1 MADRSAAWKLT
12 LDSSGVVTGARQAK
26 NAMSDLTTGGI
37 AKASA
42 QLNTLEKSARAHP
55 QAWTALGAAALGF
68 GGSVAAGF
76 ALAGKAAMTWESDW
90 AGVTKTVDGTQKQM
104 SALESG
110 LRSLARNELPASTTE
125 IAAVAEAAGQLGI
138 KTGNILAFTKTMIN
152 MGESTN
158 LSAEEA
164 ASSLARF
171 SNIMGTNQKDIGR
184 LGASVVGLGNNFAT
198 TEREIVE
205 MAMRIAGAGR
215 QANMTEGDVLGLAT
229 ALSSVGIDAEAGGT
243 AISMVMKKIGNSVA
257 DGSKNVDSFA
267 KTAGMSSAE
276 FSAAWRDDAAG
287 ALTEFVAGL
296 GKAQASGE
304 NVNKTLGDLGI
315 TGIRESDALLRL
327 SGASEVLKDALA
339 TGNEEYARGIALMEE
354 ANKRYDTA
362 ESRVRIA
369 GNSAKDAAI
378 SFGDVFLPSIA
389 DAADGVADFARWI
402 GDLPAPVKELGLGVA
417 GLGGATT
424 LAAGGFLVLAP
435 KVFDVIDGFKT
446 LNTEHPGLAGG
457 LKDVGKAAG
466 IATLAVAGIQVVSK
480 IFADDAKEAAASSDE
495 LTAAMVKLA
504 DGARVNAKETILDPA
519 LWEGANTAWA
529 KAVDGKNWES
539 IDGWGDAL
547 TRATSAGFKF
557 REWMDFTNTG
567 QLSVIDE
574 QIQNTDKS
582 LTQLASGGSLD
593 LAQQGFRAIAEE
605 GLDAGVSLEETFA
618 KFPGF
623 RDHLIN
629 VASAAGQ
636 STDDATLLKIAME
649 EITPEMLAA
658 GGATDENAK
667 KLQELGIDA
676 KTTEDK
682 IKDLADEIRN
692 FGQTTLD
699 ERSAAREFEQAL
711 DDANESLKK
720 NGKTLDITT
729 QKGRDNEES
738 LDRLTSSAR
747 DWSAEIVA
755 SSGSAEEAQKKIDD
769 KLRPAVVEMAKKFGM
784 SGDKAETYAD
794 SILNIPDD
802 ASTNVKTNASDAT
815 KKTKGTKSAVD
826 DLDKSSANPKIN
838 ASTAAAN
845 KKLRETKGILGWLKQ
860 NSSITLKVWSTI
872 TETFKKD
879 PRTKKG
885 NSYESGE
892 GAAGALLDPYGP
904 KYHGGID
911 LKGMAAGG
919 VMDVAEFV
927 KPGQIR
933 FAGDRKDVD
942 EAWIPL
948 DGSARSKKILF
959 EAIERMPNLAIGMAK
974 GGIASAERRV
984 DLASDDLRDAR
995 RAKSD
1000 AKSKSAKATA
1010 AKRVRVAEDALAS
1023 AKKNLK
1029 AVKAETKAAE
1039 EAAKLAKERA
1049 KEERERRARVGEL
1062 RTDLRTDLRRGDV
1075 REQVTSGLS
1084 GAYSAVDRLQGLA
1097 DNTDLSKGARRR
1109 AGIQARQ
1116 YEKSLKSLYGTL
1128 DRLEKKTEKAQD
1140 KLDEL
1145 KQIQSSVSSSIEGRA
1160 YELDVSSQW
1169 AQDKNGTWQQ
1179 TTGVSGVR
1187 TNAAA
1192 AAAKVKGLAGK
1203 LKKLAGMGY
1212 GGAIL
1217 QEVAQAGSID
1227 ESITMADE
1235 LLKGSSSDVKSINAS
1250 YKDIAKYSKQAGA
1263 YVTEGFYSGG
1273 VNAAAGLVKGLE
1285 SQQKTVEKTIEK
1297 IAKGME
1303 NSLKKALGI
1312 KSPSRVMY
1320 ARGLDTAA
1328 GYNNALLDSIPT
1340 IEESAAGM
1348 GRAAVP
1354 EVSAF
1359 GPIRTEFATEPAF
1372 ASTTDSS
1379 LAGSALASPA
1389 AEGPTDL
1396 AGSQLGADVSWE
1408 DTVATTEEAL
1418 TSMQALTEAAY
1429 LKMTADTDASLLAR
1443 QDGTLAAMTGM
1454 QETMTTGLTV
1464 MGTDLASKMSTMAG
1478 TQSTALSGMVSNQV
1492 KNLETMAS
1500 DQSKN
1505 LKAMGKTQSDEWSAI
1520 KKATTT
1526 TAGDMRKGVDTTM
1539 GNMDKDASSRL
1550 STLGKTTDAGFG
1562 AIERGGKANFS
1573 GMRSGIDKT
1582 MEKIPGDVGG
1592 SLDSTAD
1599 VLNSFAKEINKSFG
1613 SVGVKLSGVKKPK
1626 GGFARG
1632 GILPGF
1638 TPYSAGDD
1646 QLTPMRSGEGV
1657 YVSEAMR
1664 DPYER
1669 ERLHKVNA
1677 AALRG
1682 EPLHQFREGYAGG
1695 GIISAGKWWEARGA
1709 RVGEHSH
1716 WGPVGTHSPNSQH
1729 YRDNAIDVNYGP
1741 GGQNAIETRFFD
1753 ANIAAFKAAFPWA
1766 FVLWKAAGHFDH
1778 LHADNRG
1785 KAVGGGAMDAGILGD
1800 ISYTGDIK
1808 KELEK
1813 AARRKGKELI
1823 AKYSEKLDGNTLTG
1837 QLGVG
1842 VMEKVVAGS
1851 IKQAKEYAKTFTE
1864 GEGDSGGNVERW
1876 RPTVI
1881 SALNFMNQP
1890 LSNVGRTLRRMNQES
1905 GGNPN
1910 AVNNW
1915 DINAKR
1921 GYPSQGLMQVI
1932 PPTFRAYARAPYDKN
1947 ILDPM
1952 SNIVA
1957 SMSYAL
1963 ARYGSL
1969 AKAYDRRGGYVN
1981 GTKSALKGLHKVG
1994 EAGWEYVNFHG
2005 GEQVIPHQQSV
2016 SIENQLLRGGPSTL
2030 ALDQASVNAIAA
2042 AAAGQMSA
2050 SDLATALEGVQL
2062 TVRVGDQDMAG
2073 YVIATVA
2080 NGYEDSKRR
2089 VSRSSNLMRS

>member
-1 MADRSAAWKLT
+1 MADRSVAWKLT
-12 LDSSGVVTGARQAK
+12 LDSNGIVTGSRQAQR
-26 NAMSDLTTGGI
+26 AMQDLERNGVSKARVGL
-37 AKASA
+37 AKLEASA
-42 QLNTLEKSARAHP
+42 KAHP
-55 QAWTALGAAALGF
+55 QAWSALGTAALGF
-68 GGSVAAGF
+68 GTSVAIGF
-76 ALAGKAAMTWESDW
+76 GMAGKAAMTWQSDW

-138 KTGNILAFTKTMIN
+138 KTGNVLAFTKTMIN

-164 ASSLARF
+164 ATSLARF

-205 MAMRIAGAGR
+205 MGMRIAGAGR
-215 QANMTEGDVLGLAT
+215 QAGLTEGDVLGLAT

-257 DGSKNVDSFA
+257 DGSKSVGEFA
-267 KTAGMSSAE
+267 RTAGMSSEE
-276 FSAAWRDDAAG
+276 FSTAWRDDAAG

-304 NVNKTLGDLGI
+304 NVNKTLSDLGI

-327 SGASEVLKDALA
+327 SGASDVLKDALA

-369 GNSAKDAAI
+369 GNAVKDAAI
-378 SFGDVFLPSIA
+378 TFGDEFLPKVA
-389 DAADGVADFARWI
+389 DAADGVAGFARWV
-402 GDLPAPVKELGLGVA
+402 GDLPQPVRELGT
-417 GLGGATT
+417 GLGIMGGTAA
-424 LAAGGFLVLAP
+424 LAAGGFLTLAP
-435 KVFDVIDGFKT
+435 RVFDVIDGFKT
-446 LNTEHPGLAGG
+446 LNQEHPKLAGG
-457 LKDVGKAAG
+457 LKDMAKAAG
-466 IATLAVAGIQVVSK
+466 IAVAVIGGTSTVLNMFVTD
-480 IFADDAKEAAASSDE
+480 ADKAATSSE
-495 LTAAMVKLA
+495 KMTAAIVELQNSTRKDLK
-504 DGARVNAKETILDPA
+504 DTILDPSI
-519 LWEGANTAWA
+519 WKGANEGFA
-529 KAVDGKNWES
+529 KFDQWGNKVT
-539 IDGWGDAL
+539 GWGDAISE
-547 TRATSAGFKF
+547 ANSKWFGFNKT
-557 REWMDFTNTG
+557 MDFYDGSQFDIIAQNIENADQALVG
-567 QLSVIDE
+567 LS
-574 QIQNTDKS
+574 
-582 LTQLASGGSLD
+582 SGGALD
-593 LAQQGFRAIAEE
+593 SAQDGFRAIADEAHA
-605 GLDAGVSLEETFA
+605 AGTSFEDTFDQ
-618 KFPGF
+618 FPQYK
-623 RDHLIN
+623 DHLTNI
-629 VASAAGQ
+629 ASAAGMA
-636 STDDATLLKIAME
+636 TDEATLLKIATG
-649 EITPEMLAA
+649 EITPEMLEA
-658 GGATDENAK
+658 GATTDEQAE
-667 KLQELGIDA
+667 KLKGLGVEA

-692 FGQTTLD
+692 FGSTVLD

-711 DDANESLKK
+711 DDADEALKK

-729 QKGRDNEES
+729 QKGRDNEAA
-738 LDRLTSSAR
+738 LDGLTSSAR
-747 DWSAEIVA
+747 DWAAQIIE

-769 KLRPAVVEMAKKFGM
+769 KLRPAVVRSARNFGM
-784 SGDKAETYAD
+784 GKDEAELYAD

-802 ASTNVKTNASDAT
+802 AKTDVKTNADAAT
-815 KKTKGTKSAVD
+815 KKTKGTKKAVK
-826 DLDKSSANPKIN
+826 DLDGDKANVAVHADTDPAKNEVNGFIKWFRDHSTVTMKVIQKIEKTFGDPK
-838 ASTAAAN
+838 
-845 KKLRETKGILGWLKQ
+845 LPKQ
-860 NSSITLKVWSTI
+860 PGG
-872 TETFKKD
+872 KKD
-879 PRTKKG
+879 SKG
-885 NSYESGE
+885 NNSRNPMGR
-892 GAAGALLDPYGP
+892 
-904 KYHGGID
+904 YHGGID
-911 LKGMAAGG
+911 VKGMAAGG
-919 VMDVAEFV
+919 VMDVAEMV

-933 FAGDRKDVD
+933 FAGDRNDVD

-959 EAIERMPNLAIGMAK
+959 EALRRMPNLAIGMAK
-974 GGIASAERRV
+974 GGIASAQRSV
-984 DLASDDLRDAR
+984 DLASDDLRNAR
-995 RAKSD
+995 RAKQD
-1000 AKSKSAKATA
+1000 AQSKSAKASA

-1029 AVKAETKAAE
+1029 VVKAEAKAAE
-1039 EAAKLAKERA
+1039 EAAKAAKQRA

-1062 RTDLRTDLRRGDV
+1062 RTDLRTDIRRGGISD
-1075 REQVTSGLS
+1075 QVTGGLS

-1097 DNTDLSKGARRR
+1097 DNTDLSRGARRR
-1109 AGIQARQ
+1109 AGIEARQ

-1128 DRLEKKTEKAQD
+1128 DRLEQKTEKAQK

-1203 LKKLAGMGY
+1203 LKKLASMGY

-1379 LAGSALASPA
+1379 LADSALASPA

-1396 AGSQLGADVSWE
+1396 AGSQLGADGSWE

-1520 KKATTT
+1520 KKSTTT

-1539 GNMDKDASSRL
+1539 GNMDTDAGKRL
-1550 STLGKTTDAGFG
+1550 GTLGKTTDAGFG

-1573 GMRSGIDKT
+1573 GMRTGIDKT

-1592 SLDSTAD
+1592 SLDNTAD

-1709 RVGEHSH
+1709 RVGEHPH
-1716 WGPVGTHSPNSQH
+1716 WGPVGRHSPNSHH
-1729 YRDNAIDVNYGP
+1729 YNGDAIDVNYGP
-1741 GGQNAIETRFFD
+1741 GGQNATETRFFD

-1766 FVLWKAAGHFDH
+1766 FVLWKAAGHHDH

-1800 ISYTGDIK
+1800 ISYSGDIA

-1823 AKYSEKLDGNTLTG
+1823 AKYSDKLDGNTLTG

-1842 VMEKVVAGS
+1842 VMEKAVAGS
-1851 IKQAKEYAKTFTE
+1851 IKQAKEYAKTFAE
-1864 GEGDSGGNVERW
+1864 GEGDTGGAGVERW

-1932 PPTFRAYARAPYDKN
+1932 PPTFRAYARAPYNKN

-2016 SIENQLLRGGPSTL
+2016 SIENQLLRGGSSTL
-2030 ALDQASVNAIAA
+2030 ALDQASVDAIATAA
-2042 AAAGQMSA
+2042 AAQITAA
-2050 SDLATALEGVQL
+2050 DLATAFEGVQWTL
-2062 TVRVGDQDMAG
+2062 RVGDQDMGG
-2073 YVIATVA
+2073 YVLATVA

>member
-1 MADRSAAWKLT
+1 MADRSAAWKLS
-12 LDSSGVVTGARQAK
+12 LDSTGVVTGTRVAKSALRDLNANGISPAR
-26 NAMSDLTTGGI
+26 
-37 AKASA
+37 A
-42 QLNTLEKSARAHP
+42 QLASLEKSAREHP
-55 QAWTALGAAALGF
+55 QAWDAAGKAALGF
-68 GGSVAAGF
+68 GTATAAGF
-76 ALAGKAAMTWESDW
+76 ALSGKAAMSWQSDW
-90 AGVTKTVDGTQKQM
+90 TGVTKTVDGSAKQLGN
-104 SALESG
+104 LESG
-110 LRSLARNELPASTTE
+110 LRRLASKELPATHTE

-138 KTGNILAFTKTMIN
+138 KTGNVLMFTKSMIN
-152 MGESTN
+152 MGEATN
-158 LSAEEA
+158 LSADEA
-164 ASSLARF
+164 ATSLARF
-171 SNIMGTNQKDIGR
+171 SNIMGTSQNDAGR
-184 LGASVVGLGNNFAT
+184 LGAAVVGLGNNFAT

-205 MAMRIAGAGR
+205 MGLRIAGAGK
-215 QANMTEGDVLGLAT
+215 QANLTEGDVLGLAA

-243 AISMVMKKIGNSVA
+243 AISMVMKKMGNEVSGQG
-257 DGSKNVDSFA
+257 DRLELFA
-267 KTAGMSSAE
+267 RTAGMSADE
-276 FSAAWRDDAAG
+276 FSTAWETDAAG
-287 ALTEFVAGL
+287 ALTTFVKGL
-296 GKAQASGE
+296 GQAQASGE
-304 NVNKTLGDLGI
+304 NVNGTLSELGI

-327 SGASEVLKDALA
+327 SGASEVLKDAIA
-339 TGNEEYARGIALMEE
+339 SGNDEYVRGIALIEE

-362 ESRVRIA
+362 ESKVRIA
-369 GNSAKDAAI
+369 GNAIKDASI
-378 SFGDVFLPSIA
+378 GFGQVFLPVVA
-389 DAADGVADFARWI
+389 DAAEGVETLANWV
-402 GDLPAPVKELGLGVA
+402 GNLPQPVKESAGAFGVLA
-417 GLGGATT
+417 GGTA

-435 KVFDVIDGFKT
+435 RVFDVIDGFKQ
-446 LNTEHPGLAGG
+446 
-457 LKDVGKAAG
+457 LKKDFPDLMGNLGKVGQVAAAAG
-466 IATLAVAGIQVVSK
+466 AGLLVVGT
-480 IFADDAKEAAASSDE
+480 AAAAASQHMQSLERDTTPTAFMEAIVNGGGNAEKILKGINRELQDVSVVGDKTKGTFTEVDNLAGAFDRLYNSTFSDKINTGLGWIPGVE
-495 LTAAMVKLA
+495 S
-504 DGARVNAKETILDPA
+504 GAEKATKAFRDMD
-519 LWEGANTAWA
+519 
-529 KAVDGKNWES
+529 KAVTD
-539 IDGWGDAL
+539 L
-547 TRATSAGFKF
+547 AT
-557 REWMDFTNTG
+557 
-567 QLSVIDE
+567 
-574 QIQNTDKS
+574 
-582 LTQLASGGSLD
+582 GGSLQS
-593 LAQQGFRAIAEE
+593 AQDGFKAVMYEGRA
-605 GLDAGVSLEETFA
+605 LGVPLEETFDQ
-618 KFPGF
+618 FPEYQKQTYA
-623 RDHLIN
+623 L
-629 VASAAGQ
+629 AEAAGLFTN
-636 STDDATLLKIAME
+636 SMSESEKKSIALKIAYG
-649 EITPEMLAA
+649 EISPAMLEAEAA
-658 GGATDENAK
+658 ANGNADAISELGATA
-667 KLQELGIDA
+667 Q
-676 KTTEDK
+676 TTEDK
-682 IKDLADEIRN
+682 IKSLADEIRG
-692 FGQTTLD
+692 FGSAQLD
-699 ERSAAREFEQAL
+699 ARKANREVEASFDDLEEAIKSGKTSIDDSTEAGRKNNDMLDSAARSINEATAANIENGMSA
-711 DDANESLKK
+711 DDAAKKHKELRDELVDQATAFFGSKKKAEEYVDQLVKTPDEIETDVKINTGEAISKLKK
-720 NGKTLDITT
+720 TQQWIDGIKDKTVWVRVNEVHIRKEGDETVYSSDPKNKNV
-729 QKGRDNEES
+729 QKFKADGGILEYMAD
-738 LDRLTSSAR
+738 
-747 DWSAEIVA
+747 
-755 SSGSAEEAQKKIDD
+755 GG
-769 KLRPAVVEMAKKFGM
+769 LRPMAPIAEMVHPNTWRVV
-784 SGDKAETYAD
+784 GDRMDVDEAYVPLDGSRRSWKILAEA
-794 SILNIPDD
+794 LQRMP
-802 ASTNVKTNASDAT
+802 
-815 KKTKGTKSAVD
+815 GT
-826 DLDKSSANPKIN
+826 LP
-838 ASTAAAN
+838 
-845 KKLRETKGILGWLKQ
+845 
-860 NSSITLKVWSTI
+860 
-872 TETFKKD
+872 
-879 PRTKKG
+879 
-885 NSYESGE
+885 
-892 GAAGALLDPYGP
+892 
-904 KYHGGID
+904 
-911 LKGMAAGG
+911 MAAGG
-919 VMDVAEFV
+919 
-927 KPGQIR
+927 
-933 FAGDRKDVD
+933 
-942 EAWIPL
+942 
-948 DGSARSKKILF
+948 
-959 EAIERMPNLAIGMAK
+959 
-974 GGIASAERRV
+974 IASSK
-984 DLASDDLRDAR
+984 SDD
-995 RAKSD
+995 
-1000 AKSKSAKATA
+1000 
-1010 AKRVRVAEDALAS
+1010 
-1023 AKKNLK
+1023 
-1029 AVKAETKAAE
+1029 
-1039 EAAKLAKERA
+1039 AKERA
-1049 KEERERRARVGEL
+1049 RKQREAAAERGKEERERRARVRDLQTEL
-1062 RTDLRTDLRRGDV
+1062 RTDIRRGDI
-1075 REQVTSGLS
+1075 RDQITGSLS
-1084 GAYSAVDRLQGLA
+1084 GGYSAVDRLKTLA
-1097 DNTDLSKGARRR
+1097 GNDDLSRSARRR
-1109 AGIQARQ
+1109 ASIDARG
-1116 YEKSLKSLYGTL
+1116 YEKSLKSLYSSL
-1128 DRLEKKTEKAQD
+1128 DKLEAKTEKAQD

-1145 KQIQSSVSSSIEGRA
+1145 KQIQKSVSSSIQGRA

-1192 AAAKVKGLAGK
+1192 AAARVKGLAGK

-1217 QEVAQAGSID
+1217 QEVASAGSID

-1235 LLKGSSSDVKSINAS
+1235 LLKGSSSDVQSINAS

-1285 SQQKTVEKTIEK
+1285 SQQKTVEKTIAK

-1312 KSPSRVMY
+1312 HSPSTVMY
-1320 ARGLDTAA
+1320 ARGIDTVDGLDNSLLDGITRIQDTAA
-1328 GYNNALLDSIPT
+1328 KLGL
-1340 IEESAAGM
+1340 
-1348 GRAAVP
+1348 AAVP
-1354 EVSAF
+1354 PVTAL
-1359 GPIRTEFATEPAF
+1359 GPIPTEYATTPAL
-1372 ASTTDSS
+1372 ASADSASEYGSS
-1379 LAGSALASPA
+1379 LAASQ
-1389 AEGPTDL
+1389 GPTDL

-1454 QETMTTGLTV
+1454 QETMTTGLTA
-1464 MGTDLASKMSTMAG
+1464 MGTDLASQMSTMG
-1478 TQSTALSGMVSNQV
+1478 STQSTALSGMVSNQV

-1520 KKATTT
+1520 KKATGK
-1526 TAGDMRKGVDTTM
+1526 TAGDMRKDVDTTM

-1669 ERLHKVNA
+1669 ERLHAVNA

-1716 WGPVGTHSPNSQH
+1716 WGRVGRHSPNSKH
-1729 YRDNAIDVNYGP
+1729 YTDDAIDVNYGP

-1800 ISYTGDIK
+1800 ISYTGDIA

-1813 AARRKGKELI
+1813 AARRRGKELI
-1823 AKYSEKLDGNTLTG
+1823 AKYSDKLDGNTLTG
-1837 QLGVG
+1837 QLGTG

-1890 LSNVGRTLRRMNQES
+1890 LSNVNRTLRRMNQES

-1957 SMSYAL
+1957 SMAYGL

-1969 AKAYDRRGGYVN
+1969 AKAYDRSGGYAN
-1981 GTKSALKGLHKVG
+1981 GVRSARKGVHKVG
-1994 EAGWEYVNFHG
+1994 EAGWEYVNFGG

-2016 SIENQLLRGGPSTL
+2016 SIENQLLRGGSSTL
-2030 ALDQASVNAIAA
+2030 ALDQASVNAIAT
-2042 AAAGQMSA
+2042 AAAGQMNA

>member
-1 MADRSAAWKLT
+1 MADRSVAWKLT
-12 LDSSGVVTGARQAK
+12 LDSTGVVSGSRQAQR
-26 NAMSDLTTGGI
+26 AMQDLERNGVSKARVGLS
-37 AKASA
+37 KLEASA
-42 QLNTLEKSARAHP
+42 KAHP
-55 QAWTALGAAALGF
+55 QAWSALGTAALGF
-68 GGSVAAGF
+68 GTAVSIGF
-76 ALAGKAAMTWESDW
+76 GMAGKAAMSWESDW

-138 KTGNILAFTKTMIN
+138 KTGNVLAFTKTMIN

-164 ASSLARF
+164 ATSLARF

-205 MAMRIAGAGR
+205 MGMRIAGAGR
-215 QANMTEGDVLGLAT
+215 QAGLTEGDVLGLAT

-257 DGSKNVDSFA
+257 NGGDSVEEFA
-267 KTAGMSSAE
+267 RLAGMSSQE
-276 FSAAWRDDAAG
+276 FSTAWGDDAAG

-296 GKAQASGE
+296 GKAQTSGE
-304 NVNKTLGDLGI
+304 NVNKTLSDLGI

-327 SGASEVLKDALA
+327 SGASDVLKDALA

-369 GNSAKDAAI
+369 GNAVKDAAI
-378 SFGDVFLPSIA
+378 SFGDVFLPA
-389 DAADGVADFARWI
+389 VAEAADGVADFANWVS
-402 GDLPAPVKELGLGVA
+402 DLPAPVKDFGGSLA
-417 GLGGATT
+417 GLSGAAAV
-424 LAAGGFLVLAP
+424 AAGGFLLLAP
-435 KVFDVIDGFKT
+435 KVFDIVDGFKT
-446 LNTEHPGLAGG
+446 LNMEHPKLSGG
-457 LKDVGKAAG
+457 LVAAGKAAG
-466 IATLAVAGIQVVSK
+466 VAAAAIAGAQIVSR
-480 IFADDAKEAAASSDE
+480 IFGKDAKEAAASSDE
-495 LTAAMVKLA
+495 LTAALVKLS
-504 DGARVNAKETILDPA
+504 DSTRTSSKETILDPA
-519 LWEGANTAWA
+519 LWDNANTAWA
-529 KAVDGKNWES
+529 KLVSGDKFED
-539 IDGWGDAL
+539 IKDWGDAL
-547 TRATSAGFKF
+547 EQATDKGRSFTA
-557 REWMDFTNTG
+557 WLDFTNTG
-567 QLSVIDE
+567 QLDVVNE
-574 QIQNTDKS
+574 QIKRTDES
-582 LTQLASGGSLD
+582 LSQLASGGSLD
-593 LAQQGFRAIAEE
+593 TAQAGFRAIAEE
-605 GLDAGVSLEETFA
+605 GLAAGVELEDTFA
-618 KFPGF
+618 KFPEF

-629 VASAAGQ
+629 VASASGQ
-636 STDDATLLKIAME
+636 STDEANLLKLAMGD
-649 EITPEMLAA
+649 ITPEMLEA
-658 GGATDENAK
+658 GGATEENAE
-667 KLQELGIDA
+667 KLQELGINA

-692 FGQTTLD
+692 FGSTVLD

-711 DDANESLKK
+711 DDADEALKK

-729 QKGRDNEES
+729 QKGRDNEAA
-738 LDRLTSSAR
+738 LDGLTSSAR
-747 DWSAEIVA
+747 DWAASIVE

-769 KLRPAVVEMAKKFGM
+769 KLRPAVIRSARNFGM
-784 SGDKAETYAD
+784 GKDEAELYAD
-794 SILNIPDD
+794 SILNVPED
-802 ASTNVKTNASDAT
+802 AKTDVKTNADKAT
-815 KKTKGTKSAVD
+815 KKTKKTKEAVQ
-826 DLDKSSANPKIN
+826 DLDGDKANVSVHADTDPAKEDVNGFVKWFREHSTVTMTVIQNIKKVFDPKVPDQ
-838 ASTAAAN
+838 
-845 KKLRETKGILGWLKQ
+845 GG
-860 NSSITLKVWSTI
+860 
-872 TETFKKD
+872 KKD
-879 PRTKKG
+879 SKG
-885 NSYESGE
+885 NNSRNPMGR
-892 GAAGALLDPYGP
+892 
-904 KYHGGID
+904 YHGGID
-911 LKGMAAGG
+911 VKGMAAGG
-919 VMDVAEFV
+919 VMDVAEMV

-933 FAGDRKDVD
+933 FAGDRNDVD

-959 EAIERMPNLAIGMAK
+959 EAIRRMPNLAIGMAK
-974 GGIASAERRV
+974 GGIASAQRSV
-984 DLASDDLRDAR
+984 DLASDDLRNAR
-995 RAKSD
+995 RAKQD
-1000 AKSKSAKATA
+1000 AQSKSAKASA
-1010 AKRVRVAEDALAS
+1010 SKRVRVAEDALAS

-1029 AVKAETKAAE
+1029 AVKAEAKAAE
-1039 EAAKLAKERA
+1039 EAAKAAKQRA
-1049 KEERERRARVGEL
+1049 KEERERRVRVGEL

-1075 REQVTSGLS
+1075 REQVTGGLS

-1097 DNTDLSKGARRR
+1097 DNTDLSKGARRT

-1145 KQIQSSVSSSIEGRA
+1145 KQIQNSVSSSIQGKA
-1160 YELDVSSQW
+1160 FELQSGSELVSTG
-1169 AQDKNGTWQQ
+1169 DGNFQQ
-1179 TTGVSGVR
+1179 TSGIGHIR
-1187 TNAAA
+1187 TSAST
-1192 AAAKVKGLAGK
+1192 AAAKVKDFASK
-1203 LKKLAGMGY
+1203 LKQLAKKGY
-1212 GGAIL
+1212 SGAIL

-1227 ESITMADE
+1227 EGLTLAQE
-1235 LLKGSSSDVKSINAS
+1235 LLAGGDSDVKSLNAS
-1250 YKDIAKYSKQAGA
+1250 YKDIAKYSDQAGA

-1285 SQQKTVEKTIEK
+1285 SQQKTVEKTITK

-1303 NSLKKALGI
+1303 NALKKALGI
-1312 KSPSRVMY
+1312 HSPSTVMY
-1320 ARGLDTAA
+1320 ARGIDTVDGLDNSLLDGITRIQDTAA
-1328 GYNNALLDSIPT
+1328 KLGL
-1340 IEESAAGM
+1340 
-1348 GRAAVP
+1348 AAVP
-1354 EVSAF
+1354 PVTAF
-1359 GPIRTEFATEPAF
+1359 GPISTDYATAP
-1372 ASTTDSS
+1372 TTSS
-1379 LAGSALASPA
+1379 ATDFTTLDDTSALASSGSFDTGAGDMGA
-1389 AEGPTDL
+1389 AG
-1396 AGSQLGADVSWE
+1396 GSWD
-1408 DTVATTEEAL
+1408 DTLATTEEAL
-1418 TSMQALTEAAY
+1418 TSMQALTQAAY
-1429 LKMTADTDASLLAR
+1429 LQMTADTDASLLAR
-1443 QDGTLAAMTGM
+1443 QENTLAAMTGM
-1454 QETMTTGLTV
+1454 QDTMTTGLSA
-1464 MGTDLASKMSTMAG
+1464 MGLDLATQMSTMG
-1478 TQSTALSGMVSNQV
+1478 TTQSTALSGMVSNQV

-1505 LKAMGKTQSDEWSAI
+1505 LKSMKDTQSSEWSSIKTNTGKTV
-1520 KKATTT
+1520 
-1526 TAGDMRKGVDTTM
+1526 GDMRTSVDKTM
-1539 GNMDKDASSRL
+1539 GNMDKDASGRL
-1550 STLGKTTDAGFG
+1550 STLGKTTDTGFG
-1562 AIERGGKANFS
+1562 AIEKGGKANFS
-1573 GMRSGIDKT
+1573 GLRSGIDKT
-1582 MEKIPGDVGG
+1582 MEKVPGDVGN

-1613 SVGVKLSGVKKPK
+1613 SVGVKLTGVKKPK

-1682 EPLHQFREGYAGG
+1682 EPLHQFRDEGYAGG

-1709 RVGEHSH
+1709 RVGEHPH
-1716 WGPVGTHSPNSQH
+1716 WGRVGRHSPNSHH
-1729 YRDNAIDVNYGP
+1729 YNGDAIDVNYGP
-1741 GGQNAIETRFFD
+1741 GGQNPIETRFFD
-1753 ANIAAFKAAFPWA
+1753 ANVAAFKAAFPWA

-1785 KAVGGGAMDAGILGD
+1785 KAVGGGAMDEGILGD
-1800 ISYTGDIK
+1800 ISYSGDIA

-1851 IKQAKEYAKTFTE
+1851 VKQAKEYAKTFAE
-1864 GEGDSGGNVERW
+1864 GEGDTGGAGVERW

-1890 LSNVGRTLRRMNQES
+1890 LSNVNRTLRRMNQES
-1905 GGNPN
+1905 GGNPR
-1910 AVNNW
+1910 AINNW
-1915 DINAKR
+1915 DSNAR
-1921 GYPSQGLMQVI
+1921 AGMASRGLMQVI
-1932 PPTFRAYARAPYDKN
+1932 PPTFRAYARAPYNKD
-1947 ILDPM
+1947 IWDPM

-1981 GTKSALKGLHKVG
+1981 GTKSARKGVHKVG
-1994 EAGWEYVNFHG
+1994 EAGWEYVNFGG

-2016 SIENQLLRGGPSTL
+2016 NIENQLLRPQQQQTI
-2030 ALDQASVNAIAA
+2030 ALDEASAKLITQATEISPEALASALDGVPVSLVVDGKQMQAHISTTVSGIAVG
-2042 AAAGQMSA
+2042 AGRA
-2050 SDLATALEGVQL
+2050 H
-2062 TVRVGDQDMAG
+2062 
-2073 YVIATVA
+2073 
-2080 NGYEDSKRR
+2080 
-2089 VSRSSNLMRS
+2089 

>member
-1 MADRSAAWKLT
+1 MADRSAAWKLS
-12 LDSSGVVTGARQAK
+12 LDSTGVVTGTRVAKSALRDLNANGISPAR
-26 NAMSDLTTGGI
+26 
-37 AKASA
+37 A
-42 QLNTLEKSARAHP
+42 QLAALEKSAREHP
-55 QAWTALGAAALGF
+55 QAWDAAGKAALGF
-68 GGSVAAGF
+68 GTAAAAGF
-76 ALAGKAAMTWESDW
+76 ALSGKAAMSWQSDW
-90 AGVTKTVDGTQKQM
+90 TGVTKTVDGSAKQLGN
-104 SALESG
+104 LESG
-110 LRSLARNELPASTTE
+110 LRRLASKELPATHTE

-138 KTGNILAFTKTMIN
+138 KTGNVLMFTKSMIN

-164 ASSLARF
+164 ATSLARF
-171 SNIMGTNQKDIGR
+171 SNIMGTNQKDVGR
-184 LGASVVGLGNNFAT
+184 LGAAVVGLGNNFAT

-205 MAMRIAGAGR
+205 MAMRIAGAGK
-215 QANMTEGDVLGLAT
+215 QANLTEGDVLGLAT

-243 AISMVMKKIGNSVA
+243 AISMVLKKMGNEVSGQG
-257 DGSKNVDSFA
+257 DKLELFA
-267 KTAGMSSAE
+267 QTAGMSAGQ
-276 FSAAWRDDAAG
+276 FSKAWKTDAAG
-287 ALTEFVAGL
+287 ALTTFVKGL
-296 GKAQASGE
+296 GEAQASGE
-304 NVNKTLGDLGI
+304 NVNGTLTALGI

-327 SGASEVLKDALA
+327 SSASDVLKDALA
-339 TGNEEYARGIALMEE
+339 TGNEEYIRGIALIEE

-362 ESRVRIA
+362 ESKVRIA
-369 GNSAKDAAI
+369 GNAIKDASI
-378 SFGDVFLPSIA
+378 GFGQVFLPAVA
-389 DAADGVADFARWI
+389 DAAEGVEGLANWV
-402 GDLPAPVKELGLGVA
+402 GNLPAPVKESVGAFGALAGGLG
-417 GLGGATT
+417 

-435 KVFDVIDGFKT
+435 KVFDVIDGFKQ
-446 LNTEHPGLAGG
+446 
-457 LKDVGKAAG
+457 LKSDFPDLMGNLGKVGQVAAAAG
-466 IATLAVAGIQVVSK
+466 AGLLVVGT
-480 IFADDAKEAAASSDE
+480 AAAAASQHMQSLERDTTPTAFMEAIVNGGGNAEKILKGINREMQDVSVVGEKTKGTFTEVDNLAGAFDRLYNSTFSDKVNTGLGWIPGVE
-495 LTAAMVKLA
+495 S
-504 DGARVNAKETILDPA
+504 GAEKATKAFRDMD
-519 LWEGANTAWA
+519 
-529 KAVDGKNWES
+529 KAVTD
-539 IDGWGDAL
+539 L
-547 TRATSAGFKF
+547 AT
-557 REWMDFTNTG
+557 
-567 QLSVIDE
+567 
-574 QIQNTDKS
+574 
-582 LTQLASGGSLD
+582 GGSLQS
-593 LAQQGFRAIAEE
+593 AQDGFKAVMYEGRA
-605 GLDAGVSLEETFA
+605 GGVALEETFDQ
-618 KFPGF
+618 FPEYQKQTYA
-623 RDHLIN
+623 L
-629 VASAAGQ
+629 AEAAGLFTNSMSEQ
-636 STDDATLLKIAME
+636 EKKSIALKIAYG
-649 EITPEMLAA
+649 EITPAMLEAEA
-658 GGATDENAK
+658 TANGNADALTELGATAE
-667 KLQELGIDA
+667 
-676 KTTEDK
+676 TTEDK
-682 IKDLADEIRN
+682 IKSLADEIRG
-692 FGQTTLD
+692 FGSAQLD
-699 ERSAAREFEQAL
+699 ARKANREVEASFDDLDAAIKSGKTSIDDSTEAGRKNNDMLDSAARSINEATA
-711 DDANESLKK
+711 ANIE
-720 NGKTLDITT
+720 NGM
-729 QKGRDNEES
+729 
-738 LDRLTSSAR
+738 
-747 DWSAEIVA
+747 SAE
-755 SSGSAEEAQKKIDD
+755 
-769 KLRPAVVEMAKKFGM
+769 
-784 SGDKAETYAD
+784 
-794 SILNIPDD
+794 D
-802 ASTNVKTNASDAT
+802 AS
-815 KKTKGTKSAVD
+815 KKH
-826 DLDKSSANPKIN
+826 
-838 ASTAAAN
+838 
-845 KKLRETKGILGWLKQ
+845 KKLRDKLVEQATAFFGSKKKAEAYVDQLVKTPDEIETDVKINTGEAVSKLKNIQQWIDGVKDKTVWVRVNEVHVRKEGNEKVYSSDPKNKSVQKFKADGGIL
-860 NSSITLKVWSTI
+860 
-872 TETFKKD
+872 EYMAD
-879 PRTKKG
+879 
-885 NSYESGE
+885 
-892 GAAGALLDPYGP
+892 
-904 KYHGGID
+904 GGLRPMSPI
-911 LKGMAAGG
+911 
-919 VMDVAEFV
+919 AEMV
-927 KPGQIR
+927 PPNTWR
-933 FAGDRKDVD
+933 VVGDRMDVD
-942 EAWIPL
+942 EAYVPL
-948 DGSARSKKILF
+948 DGSRRSWKILT
-959 EAIERMPNLAIGMAK
+959 EALTRMPGTIPFAK

-1062 RTDLRTDLRRGDV
+1062 RTDLRTDIRRGGISD
-1075 REQVTSGLS
+1075 QVTGGLS

-1097 DNTDLSKGARRR
+1097 DNTDLSRGARRR
-1109 AGIQARQ
+1109 AGIEARQ

-1128 DRLEKKTEKAQD
+1128 DRLEQKTEKAQK
-1140 KLDEL
+1140 KLDAL

-1250 YKDIAKYSKQAGA
+1250 YKDIAKYSTQAGA

-1312 KSPSRVMY
+1312 KSPSTVMY

-1379 LAGSALASPA
+1379 LSGSALASPA

-1478 TQSTALSGMVSNQV
+1478 TQSSALSGMVSNQV

-1520 KKATTT
+1520 KKSTTT

-1716 WGPVGTHSPNSQH
+1716 WGRVGRHSPNSQH
-1729 YRDNAIDVNYGP
+1729 YNDNAIDVNYGP
-1741 GGQNAIETRFFD
+1741 GGQNPIETRFFD
-1753 ANIAAFKAAFPWA
+1753 ANVAAFKAAFPWA

-1800 ISYTGDIK
+1800 ISYSGDIK

-1969 AKAYDRRGGYVN
+1969 AKAYDRRGGYAR
-1981 GTKSALKGLHKVG
+1981 GTKSALPGWHWVG
-1994 EAGWEYVNFHG
+1994 EQGRELMKFEG

-2016 SIENQLLRGGPSTL
+2016 SIENQLLRGGSSTL
-2030 ALDQASVNAIAA
+2030 ALDQASVNAIAT
-2042 AAAGQMSA
+2042 AAAGQMNA

-2073 YVIATVA
+2073 YVTATVA
-2080 NGYEDSKRR
+2080 NAYEDSKRR

>member
-1 MADRSAAWKLT
+1 MADRSAAWKLS
-12 LDSSGVVTGARQAK
+12 LDSTGVVTGTRVAKSALRDLNANGISPAR
-26 NAMSDLTTGGI
+26 
-37 AKASA
+37 A
-42 QLNTLEKSARAHP
+42 QLASLEKSAREHP
-55 QAWTALGAAALGF
+55 QAWDAAGKAALGF
-68 GGSVAAGF
+68 GTAAAAGF
-76 ALAGKAAMTWESDW
+76 ALSGKAAMSWQSDW
-90 AGVTKTVDGTQKQM
+90 TGVTKTVDGSAKQLG
-104 SALESG
+104 SLESG
-110 LRSLARNELPASTTE
+110 LRRLASKELPATHTE

-138 KTGNILAFTKTMIN
+138 KTGNVLMFTKSMIN

-164 ASSLARF
+164 ATSLARF
-171 SNIMGTNQKDIGR
+171 SNIMGTNQKDVGR
-184 LGASVVGLGNNFAT
+184 LGAAVVGLGNNFAT

-205 MAMRIAGAGR
+205 MAMRIAGAGK
-215 QANMTEGDVLGLAT
+215 QANLTEGDVLGLAT

-243 AISMVMKKIGNSVA
+243 AISMVMKKMGNEVSGQG
-257 DGSKNVDSFA
+257 DKLELFA
-267 KTAGMSSAE
+267 QTAGMSAGQ
-276 FSAAWRDDAAG
+276 FSKAWETDAAG
-287 ALTEFVAGL
+287 ALTTFVKGL
-296 GKAQASGE
+296 GEAQASGE
-304 NVNKTLGDLGI
+304 NVNGTLTALGI

-327 SGASEVLKDALA
+327 SSASDVLKDALA
-339 TGNEEYARGIALMEE
+339 TGNEEYVRGIALIEE

-362 ESRVRIA
+362 ESKVRIA
-369 GNSAKDAAI
+369 GNAIKDASI
-378 SFGDVFLPSIA
+378 GFGQVFLPAVA
-389 DAADGVADFARWI
+389 DAAEGVEGLANWV
-402 GDLPAPVKELGLGVA
+402 GNLPAPVKESVGAFGALAGGLG
-417 GLGGATT
+417 

-435 KVFDVIDGFKT
+435 KVFDVIDGFKQ
-446 LNTEHPGLAGG
+446 
-457 LKDVGKAAG
+457 LKSDFPDLMGNLGKVGQVAAAAG
-466 IATLAVAGIQVVSK
+466 AGLLVVGT
-480 IFADDAKEAAASSDE
+480 AAAAASQHMQSLERDTTPTAFMEAIVNGGGNAEKILKGINREMQDVSVVGEKTKGTFTEVDNLAGAFDRLYNSTFSDKINTGLGWIPGVE
-495 LTAAMVKLA
+495 S
-504 DGARVNAKETILDPA
+504 GAEKATKAFRDMD
-519 LWEGANTAWA
+519 
-529 KAVDGKNWES
+529 KAVTD
-539 IDGWGDAL
+539 L
-547 TRATSAGFKF
+547 AT
-557 REWMDFTNTG
+557 
-567 QLSVIDE
+567 
-574 QIQNTDKS
+574 
-582 LTQLASGGSLD
+582 GGSLQS
-593 LAQQGFRAIAEE
+593 AQDGFKAVMYEGRA
-605 GLDAGVSLEETFA
+605 GGVALEETFDQ
-618 KFPGF
+618 FPEYQKQTYA
-623 RDHLIN
+623 L
-629 VASAAGQ
+629 AEAAGLFTN
-636 STDDATLLKIAME
+636 SMSESEKKSIALKIAYG
-649 EITPEMLAA
+649 EITPAMLEAEA
-658 GGATDENAK
+658 TANGNADALTELGATAE
-667 KLQELGIDA
+667 
-676 KTTEDK
+676 TTEDK
-682 IKDLADEIRN
+682 IKSLADEIRG
-692 FGQTTLD
+692 FGSAQLD
-699 ERSAAREFEQAL
+699 ARKANREVEASFDDLDAAIKSGKTSIDDSTEAGRKNNDMLDSAARSINEATA
-711 DDANESLKK
+711 ANIE
-720 NGKTLDITT
+720 NGM
-729 QKGRDNEES
+729 
-738 LDRLTSSAR
+738 
-747 DWSAEIVA
+747 SAE
-755 SSGSAEEAQKKIDD
+755 
-769 KLRPAVVEMAKKFGM
+769 
-784 SGDKAETYAD
+784 
-794 SILNIPDD
+794 D
-802 ASTNVKTNASDAT
+802 AS
-815 KKTKGTKSAVD
+815 KKH
-826 DLDKSSANPKIN
+826 
-838 ASTAAAN
+838 
-845 KKLRETKGILGWLKQ
+845 KKLRDKLVEQATAFFGSKKKAEAYVDQLVKTPDEIETDVKINTGEAVSKLKNIQQWIDGVKDKTVWVRVNEVHVRQEGNEKVYSSDPKNKSVQKFKADGGIL
-860 NSSITLKVWSTI
+860 
-872 TETFKKD
+872 EYMAD
-879 PRTKKG
+879 
-885 NSYESGE
+885 
-892 GAAGALLDPYGP
+892 
-904 KYHGGID
+904 GGLRPMSPI
-911 LKGMAAGG
+911 
-919 VMDVAEFV
+919 AEMV
-927 KPGQIR
+927 PPNTWR
-933 FAGDRKDVD
+933 VVGDRMDVD
-942 EAWIPL
+942 EAYVPL
-948 DGSARSKKILF
+948 DGSRRSWKILT
-959 EAIERMPNLAIGMAK
+959 EALTRMPGTIPFAK

-1062 RTDLRTDLRRGDV
+1062 RTDLSTDLRRGDV

-1097 DNTDLSKGARRR
+1097 DNTDLSRGARRR

-1145 KQIQSSVSSSIEGRA
+1145 KQIQSSVSSSIEGQA

-1192 AAAKVKGLAGK
+1192 AAAKVKDLAGK

-1217 QEVAQAGSID
+1217 QEVASAGSID

-1312 KSPSRVMY
+1312 KSPSTRMY
-1320 ARGLDTAA
+1320 ARGIDTAA
-1328 GYNNALLDSIPT
+1328 GYNNALIDSIPT
-1340 IEESAAGM
+1340 IEESAAAM

-1379 LAGSALASPA
+1379 LAGPALASPA

-1478 TQSTALSGMVSNQV
+1478 TQSSALSGMVSNQV

-1520 KKATTT
+1520 KKSTTA

-1562 AIERGGKANFS
+1562 AIEKGGKANFS

-1716 WGPVGTHSPNSQH
+1716 WGRVGRHSPNSQH
-1729 YRDNAIDVNYGP
+1729 YNDNAIDVNYGP

-1766 FVLWKAAGHFDH
+1766 FVLWKAAGHHDH

-1813 AARRKGKELI
+1813 AARRRGKELI

-1921 GYPSQGLMQVI
+1921 GYPSQGLMQVV
-1932 PPTFRAYARAPYDKN
+1932 PPTFRAYARAPYNKN

-1963 ARYGSL
+1963 SRYGSL

-1981 GTKSALKGLHKVG
+1981 GTKSARKGVHKVG
-1994 EAGWEYVNFHG
+1994 EAGWEYVDFDG
-2005 GEQVIPHQQSV
+2005 GETVIPHQQSV

-2030 ALDQASVNAIAA
+2030 ALDQASVNAIAT
-2042 AAAGQMSA
+2042 AAAGQMNA

>member
-1 MADRSAAWKLT
+1 MADRSVAWKLT
-12 LDSSGVVTGARQAK
+12 LDSNGIVTGARQAK
-26 NAMSDLTTGGI
+26 NAMSDLATGGI
-37 AKASA
+37 AKASL

-55 QAWTALGAAALGF
+55 QAWSAVGTAALGF
-68 GGSVAAGF
+68 GASVAAGF
-76 ALAGKAAMTWESDW
+76 AVAGKAAMTWQSDW

-138 KTGNILAFTKTMIN
+138 KTGNILSFTKTMIN

-215 QANMTEGDVLGLAT
+215 QAGMTEGDVLGLAT

-257 DGSKNVDSFA
+257 DGSKSVDAFA
-267 KTAGMSSAE
+267 KTAGMSSAD

-287 ALTEFVAGL
+287 ALTDFVAGL

-304 NVNKTLGDLGI
+304 NVNKTLSDLGI

-369 GNSAKDAAI
+369 GNSVKDAAI
-378 SFGDVFLPSIA
+378 SFGDVFLPSVA
-389 DAADGVADFARWI
+389 DAADGVAGFARWI

-446 LNTEHPGLAGG
+446 LNAEHPGLAGG

-480 IFADDAKEAAASSDE
+480 IFADDAKDAAASSDE
-495 LTAAMVKLA
+495 LTAALVKLS
-504 DGARVNAKETILDPA
+504 DGTRTNTKETILDPA
-519 LWEGANTAWA
+519 LWDGANTAWA
-529 KAVDGKNWES
+529 KLMNSKSFDDIN
-539 IDGWGDAL
+539 GWGDAL
-547 TRATSAGFKF
+547 SRATESGFKF
-557 REWMDFTNTG
+557 TDWMDFTNTG
-567 QLSVIDE
+567 QLAVVDE
-574 QIQNTDKS
+574 QIKQTDKS
-582 LTQLASGGSLD
+582 LSQLASGGSLD
-593 LAQQGFRAIAEE
+593 LAQDGFRAIADE
-605 GLDAGVSLEETFA
+605 GLNAGVELADTFA
-618 KFPGF
+618 KFPDF

-629 VASAAGQ
+629 VASAANM
-636 STDDATLLKIAME
+636 STDEATLLKIAMG

-658 GGATDENAK
+658 GGATDESAK
-667 KLQELGIDA
+667 KLQELGVDA
-676 KTTEDK
+676 KTTEEK
-682 IKDLADEIRN
+682 IADLADEIRN
-692 FGQTTLD
+692 FGSTVLD
-699 ERSAAREFEQAL
+699 ERSAAREFEQAW

-720 NGKTLDITT
+720 NGKTLDVTT
-729 QKGRDNEES
+729 QKGRDNEAA
-738 LDRLTSSAR
+738 LDDLTSSAR
-747 DWSAEIVA
+747 DWTASIVE

-769 KLRPAVVEMAKKFGM
+769 KLRPAVVNMAKKFGM
-784 SGDKAETYAD
+784 GKDEAETYAD
-794 SILNIPDD
+794 SILSIPDD
-802 ASTNVKTNASDAT
+802 ASTNVKTNAADAT
-815 KKTKGTKSAVD
+815 KKTKDTKAAVK
-826 DLDKSSANPKIN
+826 DLDGDSANVKVN
-838 ASTAAAN
+838 AD
-845 KKLRETKGILGWLKQ
+845 TKGAKGEVTGFKKWFKDHSTVTMTILTKTKEAFDNFERGQSGKKRAKPSDSILGK
-860 NSSITLKVWSTI
+860 
-872 TETFKKD
+872 
-879 PRTKKG
+879 
-885 NSYESGE
+885 
-892 GAAGALLDPYGP
+892 AGGP
-904 KYHGGID
+904 KYFGGID
-911 LKGMAAGG
+911 VKGMASGG

-948 DGSARSKKILF
+948 DGSARSKKILL
-959 EAIERMPNLAIGMAK
+959 EAITRMPNLATGMAK
-974 GGIASAERRV
+974 GGITSAQKTVDSAEA
-984 DLASDDLRDAR
+984 DLKQAR
-995 RAKSD
+995 RAKQD
-1000 AKSKSAKATA
+1000 AKTKSGKAAASRRVRAAEDELAAAKRSLKSAKD
-1010 AKRVRVAEDALAS
+1010 KAS
-1023 AKKNLK
+1023 ADDK
-1029 AVKAETKAAE
+1029 
-1039 EAAKLAKERA
+1039 AAKLAAKQAKEAKRIAAEKA
-1049 KEERERRARVGEL
+1049 KEERERKARVGEL
-1062 RTDLRTDLRRGDV
+1062 RTDLRTDVRRGDL
-1075 REQVTSGLS
+1075 RDQVTGGLS

-1097 DNTDLSKGARRR
+1097 DNKDLSKSARRR
-1109 AGIQARQ
+1109 AGIDARG

-1128 DRLEKKTEKAQD
+1128 DKLETKTKKAQD

-1145 KQIQSSVSSSIEGRA
+1145 KQIQNSVSSSIQGKA
-1160 YELDVSSQW
+1160 FELELGSETVS
-1169 AQDKNGTWQQ
+1169 
-1179 TTGVSGVR
+1179 TGDGNFKRTSGVGHMR
-1187 TNAAA
+1187 SSASA
-1192 AAAKVKGLAGK
+1192 AAAKVKDLSAK
-1203 LKKLAGMGY
+1203 LKQLAKKGY
-1212 GGAIL
+1212 SGAIL

-1227 ESITMADE
+1227 ESLGLANE
-1235 LLKGSSSDVKSINAS
+1235 LLQGSKSDVSSLNSS
-1250 YKDIAKYSKQAGA
+1250 YKDIAKYSDQAGA
-1263 YVTEGFYSGG
+1263 YVTEGFYKGG

-1285 SQQKTVEKTIEK
+1285 SQQKAIEKTIEK

-1312 KSPSRVMY
+1312 HSPSTVMY

-1328 GYNNALLDSIPT
+1328 GLNNALVDSITT
-1340 IEESAAGM
+1340 IQDTAAQLGL
-1348 GRAAVP
+1348 AAVP
-1354 EVSAF
+1354 RATAF
-1359 GPIRTEFATEPAF
+1359 GPLATDYSTETTSDSSFGSSFNTEPA
-1372 ASTTDSS
+1372 
-1379 LAGSALASPA
+1379 LASSAPVDVQGGQVG
-1389 AEGPTDL
+1389 EG
-1396 AGSQLGADVSWE
+1396 ASWD

-1429 LKMTADTDASLLAR
+1429 LKMTADTDASLVAR
-1443 QDGTLAAMTGM
+1443 QDNTLLAMTGM
-1454 QETMTTGLTV
+1454 QDTMAAGLTT
-1464 MGTDLASKMSTMAG
+1464 MGTDLATQMSTMG
-1478 TQSTALSGMVSNQV
+1478 TTQSTALSGMVSTQV

-1520 KKATTT
+1520 KTATGK
-1526 TAGDMRKGVDTTM
+1526 TAGDMRTDVDKTM
-1539 GNMDKDASSRL
+1539 GNMDKDAGTRL
-1550 STLGKTTDAGFG
+1550 TTLGKTTDSGFS
-1562 AIERGGKANFS
+1562 AIESGGKSNFS
-1573 GMRSGIDKT
+1573 GMRTGIDKT

-1592 SLDSTAD
+1592 SLNSTAD

-1613 SVGVKLSGVKKPK
+1613 SVGVKLTGVKKPK
-1626 GGFARG
+1626 GGFAGG
-1632 GILPGF
+1632 GILGGY
-1638 TPYSAGDD
+1638 TPYASGDD
-1646 QLTPMRSGEGV
+1646 QLVPMRSGEGV

-1716 WGPVGTHSPNSQH
+1716 WGRVGTHSPNSQH

-1741 GGQNAIETRFFD
+1741 GGQNATETKFFD
-1753 ANIAAFKAAFPWA
+1753 SNLAAFKAAFPWA

-1785 KAVGGGAMDAGILGD
+1785 KAVGGGAMDEGILGD
-1800 ISYTGDIK
+1800 IGFGGDIA

-1813 AARRKGKELI
+1813 AGRRKGQELL

-1842 VMEKVVAGS
+1842 VMEKIVDGS
-1851 IKQAKEYAKTFTE
+1851 VKQAKEYAKTFTE
-1864 GEGDSGGNVERW
+1864 GSGDTGGAGVERW

-1890 LSNVGRTLRRMNQES
+1890 LTNVNRTLRRMNQES

-1915 DINAKR
+1915 DSNAR
-1921 GYPSQGLMQVI
+1921 AGMASQGLMQVI
-1932 PPTFRAYARAPYDKN
+1932 PPTFRAYARAPYNKN

-1952 SNIVA
+1952 SNITA

-1963 ARYGSL
+1963 SRYGSL
-1969 AKAYDRRGGYVN
+1969 AKAYDRKGGYAN
-1981 GTKSALKGLHKVG
+1981 GTQSARKGVHKVG
-1994 EAGWEYVNFHG
+1994 EAGWEYVDFGG

-2016 SIENQLLRGGPSTL
+2016 SIENQLMRSQPQRTI
-2030 ALDQASVNAIAA
+2030 ALDEASMKVLAQSAEVSSAA
-2042 AAAGQMSA
+2042 VAEAMEGMQVTLMVGDKPMDAYISAHNSRTFQAAGRA
-2050 SDLATALEGVQL
+2050 H
-2062 TVRVGDQDMAG
+2062 
-2073 YVIATVA
+2073 
-2080 NGYEDSKRR
+2080 
-2089 VSRSSNLMRS
+2089 